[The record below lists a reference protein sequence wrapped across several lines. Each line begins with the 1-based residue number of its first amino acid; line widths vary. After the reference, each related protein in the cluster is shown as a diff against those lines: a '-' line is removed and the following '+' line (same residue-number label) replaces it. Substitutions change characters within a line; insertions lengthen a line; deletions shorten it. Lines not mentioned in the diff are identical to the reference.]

1 MHYTILYFTCIIIFN
16 PYNNYDADATI
27 SILILQVRKLR
38 PSRLVMHPKSLTAR
52 IWQDLL
58 GSKAHA
64 LKGSQSLIHIKI
76 TWDTW
81 NRQIWDLIPDLRN
94 QNLHRLEPGSLPF

>member
-1 MHYTILYFTCIIIFN
+1 
-16 PYNNYDADATI
+16 
-27 SILILQVRKLR
+27 
-38 PSRLVMHPKSLTAR
+38 MHPKSLTAR

-64 LKGSQSLIHIKI
+64 PKSSQSLIHIKI

-81 NRQIWDLIPDLRN
+81 NRQIWDIIPDL
-94 QNLHRLEPGSLPF
+94 